1 MKLNFLNTFY
11 FYFSF
16 FLKRSGI
23 KIFIVLIFTFL
34 SAVFEG
40 FGVLLFLPIL
50 QTINSESQIPTFSVD
65 NSSVKI
71 IDFLQRL
78 FDFLNINFDTAN
90 VLIFMCIS
98 FLLKGF
104 FFFLTHRYSSRL
116 TANLIPKLKMEF
128 FDKIQCL
135 DYTYFIGKDSGTFAN
150 IINEQINKSV
160 ITFVNFIYTST
171 HFLTSVLYIIMAFY
185 VSPTFGLAAVFI
197 GLIVMF
203 VFRGISN
210 LVRNLSIDNSNV
222 NANLTQIIIEIVTGY
237 KYLKG
242 TNSFKRINNKVTELV
257 SELESYKFRTGV
269 AEAVTMSV
277 REPFLAMMLAII
289 LFLQIDF
296 FEVDVSVTLIAMIL
310 FYRGMNSVFNSQRS
324 WQNTLEFSGSVDFLE
339 FYSQEF
345 RYDNNMVKK
354 VCKLPNDWNKLV
366 FKDVSFDYN
375 KSNSDI
381 VLKKLNL
388 AFIRDKFTVILGK
401 SGSGKTTLLDLI
413 IGLIQPDSGKIY
425 FANKNDRE
433 LRDLSPIENI
443 GFVSQD
449 PVVFTDTIENNITLW
464 NAQNLPKD
472 LLKSRIEKVL
482 QMTELSEF
490 ISGLSMG
497 LQTPM
502 GDRGVKISGGQR
514 QRICLARELFKN
526 PEVLIL
532 DEATSALDQQT
543 EKQILSTLKKLKG
556 NMTIIFVT
564 HRQTIAEL
572 ADKTVEL

>member
-128 FDKIQCL
+128 FDKIQRL